1 MPQTFTTTLWNQIN
15 ALANDKAFLIFVQ
28 ITRPGGGFFR
38 LVRDSRHQTADGHQW
53 QAATVALE
61 TPDQSIDGDAGDLV
75 VTVPNV
81 ARLPMAYLEAGEL
94 VGQTLTCWIAHEAA
108 LASFTQASVSWT
120 SKVLSA
126 AATEKTVRLVCGVPT
141 TGLSVP
147 KGVIDRQ
154 TFPSL
159 DPGVIL

>member
-1 MPQTFTTTLWNQIN
+1 MPQTFSSTLWNQIS
-15 ALANDKAFLIFVQ
+15 ALASDKAFLIFVQ

-53 QAATVALE
+53 QAASITLQA
-61 TPDQSIDGDAGDLV
+61 PDQSIDGDAGDLV

-81 ARLPMAYLEAGEL
+81 ARIPMSYLESGEL

-108 LASFTQASVSWT
+108 LADFDQTSVSWS
-120 SKVLSA
+120 SKVISA
-126 AATEKTVRLVCGVPT
+126 TATERAVRLTCGVPS
-141 TGLSVP
+141 TGLLVP

-159 DPGVIL
+159 DPGVIQ